1 MGSHDRNTPNVV
13 SQVHTQLSFA
23 RGNDAYYDEILDD
36 AGSINQHSF
45 PVVGGPLKYIRL
57 FLESA
62 STKKNCDSSDSRV
75 DFICY
80 IFTSLAA

>member
-23 RGNDAYYDEILDD
+23 RGDDAYYDEIIDD
-36 AGSINQHSF
+36 AGNINQHSF
-45 PVVGGPLKYIRL
+45 PVVGDPVKYIRC
-57 FLESA
+57 FLRVPRQ
-62 STKKNCDSSDSRV
+62 KKIAILPILGV